1 MIGTGD
7 AMQVNANKLLVEHDP
22 KRGRFEIHI
31 EAYVAELNYSILNG
45 VMTIMHTGVPHA
57 MEGQGIAS
65 RLTQAALEYARQQNY
80 QVFPLCSFAQV
91 YMRRHPEYRVLLK

>member
-1 MIGTGD
+1 
-7 AMQVNANKLLVEHDP
+7 
-22 KRGRFEIHI
+22 
-31 EAYVAELNYSILNG
+31 
-45 VMTIMHTGVPHA
+45 VPHA